1 MKKQQMIS
9 LGEKCSLYIS
19 SKKLTE
25 KQKELLRIILE
36 YKKKHN
42 CI

>member
-1 MKKQQMIS
+1 MKNKGFVT

-19 SKKLTE
+19 SNKLTE
-25 KQKELLRIILE
+25 KQKELLRKILE